1 MIVTGRDAVLV
12 QGITGKQGSFWTE
25 RMLECGTRIVAGVS
39 PGKGGQ
45 RVHGIPVYDSVRD
58 ARREHQPE
66 VSVLFTPPLATREA
80 ALEALAGGIAN
91 LVVLAEH
98 VPYQDTMWVVAEARE
113 RGARIVG
120 PNTAGVVTPG
130 EASVGIMPGFATN
143 IFRPGRVGVVSR
155 SGSLGTLMCLNIAQ
169 AGFGQSAFIG
179 IGGDPILGTTT
190 LEALRILDRDART
203 DAVVIVGEVGGTM
216 EEEAAEYVA
225 TMRKPVVALIA
236 GRTAPPGK
244 RMGHAGAIVMGSRGS
259 GESKVAALASAG
271 ARVLDTPSQ
280 VGAALHE
287 LIGERDGNSRAN
299 LEQSRS

>member
-1 MIVTGRDAVLV
+1 VIVTGRDAVLV